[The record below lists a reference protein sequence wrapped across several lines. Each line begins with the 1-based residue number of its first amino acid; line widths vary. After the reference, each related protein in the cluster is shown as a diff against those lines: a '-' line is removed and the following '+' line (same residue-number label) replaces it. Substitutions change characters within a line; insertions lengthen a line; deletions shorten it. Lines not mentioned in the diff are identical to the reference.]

1 MKIKRIILTAICL
14 SLVVVFSGR
23 NAFSQEKIAQT
34 GFQFL
39 SVGTDARATALGE
52 AVTTVEG
59 SPMALF
65 YNPAGLAGVD
75 SYVQFTANHM
85 QWLSDIDY
93 FSGALSF
100 NPQHG
105 RYGVLGLSFLYVDYG
120 EIIGTVIAQ
129 NQQGFTET
137 GTISPHAF
145 ALGLGY
151 SRALTDRFAVGG
163 HLKFVKQVLGDL
175 VVPEPDSG
183 STEVNFAKGVA
194 AIDFG
199 TIYKT
204 GYKSLSFGMTVRNFS
219 NEISYITEDFE
230 LPLTF
235 KIGFSIDALDFW
247 GDPDG
252 QSFLLSFDAI
262 NPRAL
267 GEFFSI
273 GGEYQLMDVLSL
285 RGGYV
290 AGQDEYDITAGFGV
304 KAYNIDL
311 EYSYTPFK
319 SFEDVHRFSAKFK
332 L

>member
-1 MKIKRIILTAICL
+1 MKKIISIAICL
-14 SLVVVFSGR
+14 TVMATFSGR
-23 NAFSQEKIAQT
+23 TAFSQEKIAQT

-52 AVTTVEG
+52 AFTSVEG

-65 YNPAGLAGVD
+65 YNPAGMARVD

-85 QWLSDIDY
+85 KWLSDIDY

-100 NPQHG
+100 NPMHG
-105 RYGVLGLSFLYVDYG
+105 RYGVFGLSFLFVDYG
-120 EIIGTVIAQ
+120 EIIGTIISQ
-129 NQQGFTET
+129 NEQGFTET
-137 GTISPHAF
+137 NTISPSAF
-145 ALGLGY
+145 SVGFGY

-163 HLKFVKQVLGDL
+163 QIKFVKQALGDL
-175 VVPEPDSG
+175 VFPEPDSG
-183 STEVNFAKGVA
+183 STELNFSQGVV

-247 GDPDG
+247 GNPDG
-252 QSFLLSFDAI
+252 QSFMLSFDAI

-267 GEFFSI
+267 GEFFSV
-273 GGEYQLMDVLSL
+273 GGEYQLMNILSL

-304 KAYNIDL
+304 NAYKVDL
-311 EYSYTPFK
+311 DYSYTPFK
-319 SFEDVHRFSAKFK
+319 SFEDVHRFSAKFR

>member
-1 MKIKRIILTAICL
+1 MNMKRLISTIVCL
-14 SLVVVFSGR
+14 IVSVTCFGST
-23 NAFSQEKIAQT
+23 AFSQEKIAQT

-52 AVTTVEG
+52 AFTTVEG

-65 YNPAGLAGVD
+65 YNPAGMARVD
-75 SYVQFTANHM
+75 SDLQFTANHM

-100 NPQHG
+100 KPQQG
-105 RYGVLGLSFLYVDYG
+105 RYGVFGLSFLYVDYG
-120 EIIGTVIAQ
+120 EIIGTIIAQ
-129 NQQGFTET
+129 NDRGFTET
-137 GTISPHAF
+137 NPISPYAF
-145 ALGLGY
+145 AVGVGY

-163 HLKFVKQVLGDL
+163 QIKLVKQVLGDL
-175 VVPEPDSG
+175 VFPEPDSG
-183 STEVNFAKGVA
+183 STEINFAKGVA

-204 GYKSLSFGMTVRNFS
+204 GYKSLSFGMTIRNFS
-219 NEISYITEDFE
+219 NEIRYVTEDFE

-247 GDPDG
+247 GNPDG

-273 GGEYQLMDVLSL
+273 GGEYQLMNVLSL
-285 RGGYV
+285 RAGYV
-290 AGQDEYDITAGFGV
+290 AGQDEYDVTAGFGV
-304 KAYNIDL
+304 KAYNLDL
-311 EYSYTPFK
+311 DYSYTPFK
-319 SFEDVHRFSAKFK
+319 SFEDVHRFSAKFR